1 MTRYSFDEVRAAL
14 HEHWG
19 LSLHRGGSD
28 RTDGKHDGRW
38 AVEYSRTGYVVGGSL
53 PGRGHGYQRFRSLAD
68 VVRIRD
74 LAGTLARSRRG

>member
-14 HEHWG
+14 RDHWG

-53 PGRGHGYQRFRSLAD
+53 PGRGHGHQRFRTLVA
-68 VVRIRD
+68 VVRACD
-74 LAGTLARSRRG
+74 LAKVVARSRLR

>member
-1 MTRYSFDEVRAAL
+1 VTRYTFDEVRAAL
-14 HEHWG
+14 REHWG

-53 PGRGHGYQRFRSLAD
+53 PGRGHGRQRFRSLEG
-68 VVRIRD
+68 VVLVCD
-74 LAGTLARSRRG
+74 LAKVITRQRRG